1 MKTQEKRKTTGV
13 IKCSL
18 QNSPENVC
26 FFFFFTKSCLLS
38 FTHEEYNFYH
48 VLSGFFLVFSKMKKK
63 VKRLNTGE
71 KSRTW
76 ITRVVAKI
84 IYLFILWIHLFYLWD
99 KKEKNRRKKMF
110 ILQNKKFYSFFSFL
124 DKKFSPCLDFF
135 HSVSCMKKNPNN
147 FHVFSKM

>member
-63 VKRLNTGE
+63 
-71 KSRTW
+71 KSK
-76 ITRVVAKI
+76 KI
-84 IYLFILWIHLFYLWD
+84 KHRREIQNMDHQSGCQDYLFIL
-99 KKEKNRRKKMF
+99 F
-110 ILQNKKFYSFFSFL
+110 I
-124 DKKFSPCLDFF
+124 
-135 HSVSCMKKNPNN
+135 
-147 FHVFSKM
+147 